1 MNFTLLFFL
10 FLALAQRKGNHK
22 VMGGQVT
29 PRCHPNSSVVL
40 GTGIPLFLTIHSKQL
55 DKQVC
60 ALKVQVLRLNN

>member
-1 MNFTLLFFL
+1 
-10 FLALAQRKGNHK
+10 
-22 VMGGQVT
+22 MGGQVT
-29 PRCHPNSSVVL
+29 PRWHPNSSVVL